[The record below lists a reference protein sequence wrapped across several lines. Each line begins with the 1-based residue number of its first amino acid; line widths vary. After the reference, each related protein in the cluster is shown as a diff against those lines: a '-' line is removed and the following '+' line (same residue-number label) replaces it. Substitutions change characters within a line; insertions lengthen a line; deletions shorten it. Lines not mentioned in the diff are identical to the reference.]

1 MRNPRD
7 FFQPLAIDAPEPP
20 REIPFKPSRMIH
32 FFDASNEK
40 MRAKVP
46 DMAKQADI
54 LLGNLEDAIPVDK
67 KVPAREGLIEVGKE
81 VDFGD
86 TQLWTRVN
94 ALESPWVLD
103 DLTQLVTE
111 IGDKL
116 EVIMVPKVEGPW
128 DIHYV
133 DRLLAQLEAKAK
145 LEKPLL
151 VHAILE
157 TSLGVVNLE
166 EIATASP
173 RMQGM
178 SFGPAD
184 LAASRRMKTTRVGG
198 GHPGY
203 RVIEDPDPDDPEAP
217 RATAQQDPW
226 HYSIARMVDAC
237 TSAGILPF
245 YGPYGD
251 IKDVQGCETQFRA
264 AFLLGCVG
272 AWSLHPVQIEIAKKV
287 FSPPAG
293 RGAVRQE
300 GARGDPGRRRRPHD
314 RRQDA
319 GRRHLEAV
327 QGDGDARRDARQE
340 GPGAGRG
347 LRDQGVSEPFRHRL
361 RVRYNE
367 CDPQG
372 VVFNA
377 NYLTYFDLT
386 MGELWRELGGYQAMV
401 DAGVDMVVAEAT
413 IRYLAPLRF
422 DDELELV
429 ARIRRLGDTSM
440 TTELVI
446 EDGGEPAA
454 EGELRHVFIETGAGR
469 TAPIPDAIRA
479 GLARYATR

>member
-1 MRNPRD
+1 
-7 FFQPLAIDAPEPP
+7 
-20 REIPFKPSRMIH
+20 
-32 FFDASNEK
+32 
-40 MRAKVP
+40 
-46 DMAKQADI
+46 MAKQADV
-54 LLGNLEDAIPVDK
+54 LLGNLEDAVPVDK

-133 DRLLAQLEAKAK
+133 DQLLAQLEAKAE
-145 LEKPLL
+145 LSRPLL
-151 VHAILE
+151 IHAILE
-157 TSLGVVNLE
+157 TAQGVTNLE
-166 EIATASP
+166 DIAAASP

-203 RVIEDPDPDDPEAP
+203 RVMEDPRIPRTRRRTASRPSRTSGTTRSRAWSTPAP
-217 RATAQQDPW
+217 RPASFPST
-226 HYSIARMVDAC
+226 
-237 TSAGILPF
+237 GPF
-245 YGPYGD
+245 GD
-251 IKDVQGCETQFRA
+251 IKDVAGCETQFRA

-287 FSPPAG
+287 FSPPPDEVKFAKKVLEAIPDG
-293 RGAVRQE
+293 RGVHMIDGKMQDDATWKQCKVMVKLAEMLAEKDPSSLKAVR
-300 GARGDPGRRRRPHD
+300 ALPR
-314 RRQDA
+314 
-319 GRRHLEAV
+319 
-327 QGDGDARRDARQE
+327 
-340 GPGAGRG
+340 
-347 LRDQGVSEPFRHRL
+347 LRVPPSL

-377 NYLTYFDLT
+377 NYLPTRTSRSPSCTGRRRRLGQA
-386 MGELWRELGGYQAMV
+386 MGEHGI
-401 DAGVDMVVAEAT
+401 DMVVAEAKV
-413 IRYLAPLRF
+413 RYLKPL
-422 DDELELV
+422 
-429 ARIRRLGDTSM
+429 
-440 TTELVI
+440 
-446 EDGGEPAA
+446 P
-454 EGELRHVFIETGAGR
+454 
-469 TAPIPDAIRA
+469 
-479 GLARYATR
+479 